1 VVVVAWGVEQG
12 IVLAMILSLLRVVHH
27 SYRPHTAVMVPH
39 SDGAWDLK
47 PVAPGVMTE
56 PGLVMYQFGAELFYA
71 NANQFAEEVK
81 SLVGKP
87 PSQVRWLIVDAE
99 AIIHVDYS
107 AARVITGLQS
117 ELKSGGTQ
125 LGFARMHWGLQS
137 DLARH
142 HLAEVIDPAL
152 IFNRLHEALA
162 AFQKLRTT

>member
-1 VVVVAWGVEQG
+1 
-12 IVLAMILSLLRVVHH
+12 M
-27 SYRPHTAVMVPH
+27 
-39 SDGAWDLK
+39 
-47 PVAPGVMTE
+47 
-56 PGLVMYQFGAELFYA
+56 
-71 NANQFAEEVK
+71 
-81 SLVGKP
+81 GKP

-117 ELKSGGTQ
+117 KLKSGGTE

-142 HLAEVIDPAL
+142 QLVIDSAL

-162 AFQKLRTT
+162 AFQNSHTQ